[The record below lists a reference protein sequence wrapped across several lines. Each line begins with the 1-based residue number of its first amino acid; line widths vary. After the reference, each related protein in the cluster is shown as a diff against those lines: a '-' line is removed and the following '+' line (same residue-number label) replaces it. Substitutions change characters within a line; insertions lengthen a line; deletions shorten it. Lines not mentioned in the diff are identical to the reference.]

1 MKIGEIGLEPNRPAL
16 TTVEE
21 NMIFQSC
28 YKETT
33 QIKSSKLHGH
43 GYLAKY
49 RTRRELMK
57 ENLEV
62 HARAQAAAREKNIVL
77 EAEVDKLKE
86 HIAQEA
92 VEREREKEENRRRM
106 HEELEK
112 AKTNLREEMKQ
123 EFLNML
129 AQHKEGAMIMSTP
142 QNNASIQVAPTIQ
155 EEEET
160 AGYENENE
168 DGLQETQPG
177 SDVTVQNGAP
187 APTRSTRSTA
197 PPSKAL
203 FNENTTNVTASK
215 TYITS
220 QQLMN
225 RTRNNLKRR
234 K

>member
-1 MKIGEIGLEPNRPAL
+1 MKIGEIGLEPDRPAL

-43 GYLAKY
+43 GYLAMY
-49 RTRRELMK
+49 RTRIELMK

-62 HARAQAAAREKNIVL
+62 HAHAQAVAREKSIAL
-77 EAEVDKLKE
+77 EAKVDKLKE
-86 HIAQEA
+86 QIAQEA
-92 VEREREKEENRRRM
+92 AERERDKEENRRRM
-106 HEELEK
+106 QEELEN
-112 AKTNLREEMKQ
+112 AKINLREEMKQ

-129 AQHKEGAMIMSTP
+129 AHHKEGAMIMTQP
-142 QNNASIQVAPTIQ
+142 RSIVTIQ
-155 EEEET
+155 K
-160 AGYENENE
+160 A
-168 DGLQETQPG
+168 
-177 SDVTVQNGAP
+177 AP

-197 PPSKAL
+197 PPSRAL
-203 FNENTTNVTASK
+203 FNENTANVTASK

-225 RTRNNLKRR
+225 RTRNNPKRR
-234 K
+234 KEMIQEKFD